1 MRIMLRPQ
9 IVGLFLTLVMSGCS
23 TLAPST
29 ALYWE
34 SVQGPV
40 DDIDFD
46 ELHRSKFDREA
57 KQLSREGLKA
67 GLKVQLLLVDHQ
79 IEEDGKNPESGFQVT
94 QYVGYVESVDGQ
106 TVVLKD
112 AIQIIEGRS
121 MNSVPVL
128 GKIPYV
134 SRIFGNSG
142 VGRESRKMADDVV
155 VPREKIAG
163 AFELSASGAE
173 SLMLLQ
179 QVERIGVDCEKD

>member
-1 MRIMLRPQ
+1 MLQLQ
-9 IVGLFLTLVMSGCS
+9 IIGLFLTVVVSGCS

-29 ALYWE
+29 ASYWE
-34 SVQGPV
+34 SVQGPA
-40 DDIDFD
+40 DDIGSD

-57 KQLSREGLKA
+57 KQLSQEGLKT
-67 GLKVQLLLVDHQ
+67 GLQVHLLLVDRQ
-79 IEEDGKNPESGFQVT
+79 IEEGGVNPEARLKVT
-94 QYVGYVESVDGQ
+94 QYVGKVESVDGQ
-106 TVVLKD
+106 AVVLKD

-134 SRIFGNSG
+134 SRMFRNSG
-142 VGRESRKMADDVV
+142 VGRESRKMSDDVV

-179 QVERIGVDCEKD
+179 QVERIGVDYE

>member
-1 MRIMLRPQ
+1 MLQPQ
-9 IVGLFLTLVMSGCS
+9 IIGLFLTLIVSGCS

-34 SVQGPV
+34 SVQGPA
-40 DDIDFD
+40 DDIGSD

-57 KQLSREGLKA
+57 KQLSQEGLKT
-67 GLKVQLLLVDHQ
+67 GLQVHLLLVDRQ
-79 IEEDGKNPESGFQVT
+79 IEEDGKNSEARLQVT
-94 QYVGYVESVDGQ
+94 QYVGKVESVDGQ
-106 TVVLKD
+106 AVVLKD

-134 SRIFGNSG
+134 SRMFRNSG
-142 VGRESRKMADDVV
+142 VGRESRKMSDDVV

-173 SLMLLQ
+173 SLKLLQ
-179 QVERIGVDCEKD
+179 QVERIGVDYE